1 MSALVLSR
9 FRWLLAVGLVLAL
22 SLVLPPQAVDA
33 TAGNSTLNCIPA
45 GDDLICQASD
55 PDGMKKIRVI
65 DPATGMTVQKFKPKG
80 SQGPFT
86 FRIPKGNWRIQITD
100 GQSPPT
106 RDVWQVDPD
115 GRTRFIGSV

>member
-45 GDDLICQASD
+45 GDDLLCEAQD
-55 PDGMKKIRVI
+55 PDGIKVIRRI
-65 DPATGMTVQKFKPKG
+65 DPATGKTVEKVKPKAKGTKEPVKFK
-80 SQGPFT
+80 
-86 FRIPKGNWRIQITD
+86 IPKGKWLIQITD
-100 GQSPPT
+100 TQSPPAH
-106 RDVWQVDPD
+106 DVYSVDENGNVRRQP
-115 GRTRFIGSV
+115 